1 MCDMTHSHVWHDACI
16 CVTWPTHTC
25 AMTHSYVGHDS
36 FIGVPQ
42 LIHMCA
48 MTHAYVWH
56 ECAIAQ
62 GTDVCGRET
71 QREKESEQISE
82 ASSLPIFFLIC
93 KLTAELTLKI
103 NSSWN
108 ILRILVYSSEYLEN
122 LFFIPMRI
130 FWDFFWNPLRR
141 GFGRPAPPKFA
152 TSEGLWLIHMCDVT
166 HSYVWHDSLVCVTWP
181 IHMCDMT
188 HSHVCHNSCICVTWL
203 IHMCDMT
210 HGAKGR
216 YRWRSMTHDSWLM
229 AHDSWRQRSL
239 QVEVYDS

>member
-1 MCDMTHSHVWHDACI
+1 MHTYDMSAPSRREWMCVAERHSERKRVSKSQKPAH
-16 CVTWPTHTC
+16 
-25 AMTHSYVGHDS
+25 YQ
-36 FIGVPQ
+36 F
-42 LIHMCA
+42 
-48 MTHAYVWH
+48 
-56 ECAIAQ
+56 
-62 GTDVCGRET
+62 
-71 QREKESEQISE
+71 
-82 ASSLPIFFLIC
+82 FFLIC